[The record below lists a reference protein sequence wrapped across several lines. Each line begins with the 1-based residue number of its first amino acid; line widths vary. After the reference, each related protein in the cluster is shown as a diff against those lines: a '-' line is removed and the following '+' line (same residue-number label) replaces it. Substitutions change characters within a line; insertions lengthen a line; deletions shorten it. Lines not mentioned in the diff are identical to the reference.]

1 MKRLIIRIENHWR
14 VWRTT
19 RRQLIHITVLGV
31 TLLNIRLGSK
41 HLGIEVLNIDFMVYR
56 DYGDTNTKDPQDTV

>member
-41 HLGIEVLNIDFMVYR
+41 YLGIEIFNFDFMVYK
-56 DYGDTNTKDPQDTV
+56 DYGDSEDTQGG